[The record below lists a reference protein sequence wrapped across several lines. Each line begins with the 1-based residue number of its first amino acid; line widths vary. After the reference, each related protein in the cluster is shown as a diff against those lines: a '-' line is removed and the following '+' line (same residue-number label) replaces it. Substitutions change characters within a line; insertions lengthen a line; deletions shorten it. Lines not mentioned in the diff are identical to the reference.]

1 MKAALV
7 FTLPEENQEHL
18 DAVHGTDWRLAHDQV
33 AQQVRN
39 WLKYGYTFKTP
50 EEALEAVRKALV
62 DAADFGP

>member
-18 DAVHGTDWRLAHDQV
+18 DAIHGTDWRLAHDQ
-33 AQQVRN
+33 ATQQVRN
-39 WLKYGYTFKTP
+39 WMKYGHTFKTP
-50 EEALEAVRKALV
+50 EEALEAVRKELV